1 MLCGTRRHHRITVAA
16 KKNRHRGATQTNP
29 LVVIS
34 DGWPSTG
41 KAGIGGDPA
50 CIKDYTGGKRRVKE
64 FAGKESRSV
73 GSG

>member
-1 MLCGTRRHHRITVAA
+1 MRHHSKTVAA
-16 KKNRHRGATQTNP
+16 KKTGTGVQTRTDP

-34 DGWPSTG
+34 AVVTLNRG

-50 CIKDYTGGKRRVKE
+50 CIKDYNGGKRRVKE